1 MAAVFRNPLTMISPA
16 SIYDIVNIPEG
27 EFKKINGV
35 LIMKDNSIKS
45 MMIKSSSPQLSSFIV
60 GSVNLENMDA
70 SLRIYTKFNDNKKG
84 VFGFLRDLS
93 LNALSQKASLYI
105 KSNAESYYAAELAM
119 LPELETGEKTAKV
132 FLTKFDGDLQSAN
145 FISSLKKI
153 K

>member
-1 MAAVFRNPLTMISPA
+1 MIQ
-16 SIYDIVNIPEG
+16 
-27 EFKKINGV
+27 
-35 LIMKDNSIKS
+35 
-45 MMIKSSSPQLSSFIV
+45 SSSPQLSSFIV
-60 GSVNLENMDA
+60 GRINLENMDA
-70 SLRIYTKFNDNKKG
+70 SLRIYTKFNENKKG
-84 VFGFLRDLS
+84 VFGFLRDFS

-105 KSNAESYYAAELAM
+105 KGNTDSYYAAELSM